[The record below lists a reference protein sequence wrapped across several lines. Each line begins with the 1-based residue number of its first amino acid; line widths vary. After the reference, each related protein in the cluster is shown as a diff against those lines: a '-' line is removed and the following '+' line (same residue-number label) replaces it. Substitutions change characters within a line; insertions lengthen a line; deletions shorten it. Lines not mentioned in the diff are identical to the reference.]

1 MTDMRFFARTPS
13 HQVSGFIVGI
23 VGPAISANCDF

>member
-23 VGPAISANCDF
+23 VGPAISADSYF